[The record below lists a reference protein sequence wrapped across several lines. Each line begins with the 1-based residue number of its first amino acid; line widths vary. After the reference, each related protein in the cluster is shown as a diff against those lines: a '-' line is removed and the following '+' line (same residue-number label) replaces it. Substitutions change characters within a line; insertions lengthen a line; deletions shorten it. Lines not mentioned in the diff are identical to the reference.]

1 MFFHELSNVVLLI
14 RQISFSQPL
23 VMWQC
28 IRRESRRLIN
38 EVPPISFRLVP
49 HIPIS
54 EIGGLISGSILVL
67 GPNNFLGSSL
77 EVVWP

>member
-38 EVPPISFRLVP
+38 EVPL
-49 HIPIS
+49 
-54 EIGGLISGSILVL
+54 LVL
-67 GPNNFLGSSL
+67 VSQL
-77 EVVWP
+77 